1 MYITAAIL
9 SVLLALVS
17 LAAGAPKTML
27 KGDVSA
33 QLQSHLGLSAGLVR
47 FVGLAEVAAFV
58 GLIVGLFWQP
68 LGIAAAVG
76 FGITMI
82 GAVGY
87 HAKAGD
93 YADPATRGN
102 AMAPIILALVSAA
115 TAITLG
121 LAM

>member
-9 SVLLALVS
+9 SVLLALVA
-17 LAAGAPKTML
+17 LAAGAPKAML

-33 QLQSHLGLSAGLVR
+33 GLQSHMGLSAELVR
-47 FVGLAEVAAFV
+47 FIGLAEVAAFV
-58 GLIVGLFWQP
+58 GLVVGLFWQP

-76 FGITMI
+76 LGITMI
-82 GAVGY
+82 GAAGF

-93 YADPATRGN
+93 YANPATRGN
-102 AMAPIILALVSAA
+102 AMAPIILTLVSAA
-115 TAITLG
+115 TAVTLG